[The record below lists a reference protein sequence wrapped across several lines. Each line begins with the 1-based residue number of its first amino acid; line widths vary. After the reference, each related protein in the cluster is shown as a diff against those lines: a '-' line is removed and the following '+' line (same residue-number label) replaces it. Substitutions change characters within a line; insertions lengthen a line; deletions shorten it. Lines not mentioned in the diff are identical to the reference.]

1 MSAVAYLSHA
11 VAFAWGAILML
22 IVVTALV
29 AAFRKPRKT

>member
-11 VAFAWGAILML
+11 LAFACGAILML